1 MQVSQ
6 KCKYTLRALFE
17 LAKRQG
23 EGPVSA
29 AEIATA
35 QALPPRFL
43 ELILHAL
50 TKSGEVKSRR
60 GIRGGY
66 VLAVS
71 PTAMT
76 VGDVVRLVDGSAAP
90 ANCVEAKLG
99 RHCPLNGKCAFLG
112 IWTRA
117 RQAVEQIYDT
127 TTLQDLIDDERSKAE
142 QPSSFMY
149 CV

>member
-1 MQVSQ
+1 MSQ
-6 KCKYTLRALFE
+6 KCRCTLRALFE

-35 QALPPRFL
+35 QALPPRIL

-50 TKSGEVKSRR
+50 TKSEEVKSRR
-60 GIRGGY
+60 GLRGGY

-90 ANCVEAKLG
+90 ANCVEAKEG
-99 RHCPLNGKCAFLG
+99 RHCPLSGRCAFFWNLDPR
-112 IWTRA
+112 TPSRRTDLRHNHPARPNRRRA
-117 RQAVEQIYDT
+117 V
-127 TTLQDLIDDERSKAE
+127 
-142 QPSSFMY
+142 
-149 CV
+149 

>member
-23 EGPVSA
+23 DGPVSA

-43 ELILHAL
+43 ELILHSL

-71 PTAMT
+71 PTAIT

-90 ANCVEAKLG
+90 GAPASRQRKAGTARSMASARFLEFGPAHAKPSN
-99 RHCPLNGKCAFLG
+99 RS
-112 IWTRA
+112 
-117 RQAVEQIYDT
+117 T
-127 TTLQDLIDDERSKAE
+127 T
-142 QPSSFMY
+142 QPP
-149 CV
+149 CKT